1 MSTPCSSEIIAPNF
15 VEADQLIDEY
25 YSDLKDDRKK
35 EECQP
40 RCTRGDH
47 VFKSVERDKA
57 DYAVKKM
64 KATLSRLDENGEPPT
79 FTDLVPNEA
88 KFGTVK
94 ITNPLPKVE
103 RRDQLKEG
111 YMQWLTTEKLMR
123 PNERR
128 LEYEQMQ
135 EKYLEVING
144 PSKKEMKNCTLK
156 LSEDIKKDVKLARVV
171 KSHYPRG
178 IVGYL
183 SISFGSFNRQKVSAQ
198 MGGAGQGVLN
208 TLKCVDSIYSEN
220 TVLYKDKY
228 EEHKSRQEVRE
239 KKMKERAEAL
249 EWQNNRNGNFLAFE
263 ADNK

>member
-1 MSTPCSSEIIAPNF
+1 MRTPCLSKIIASNF
-15 VEADQLIDEY
+15 VKTDQLIDEY
-25 YSDLKDDRKK
+25 YSDLKDNRKK

-40 RCTRGDH
+40 RFTQGDH
-47 VFKSVERDKA
+47 IFKSVERDKA
-57 DYAVKKM
+57 DYAVKKI
-64 KATLSRLDENGEPPT
+64 KATFSSLETQISSRLDENEEPPP

-128 LEYEQMQ
+128 KEYEQMQ
-135 EKYLEVING
+135 EKYLE
-144 PSKKEMKNCTLK
+144 TLK

-178 IVGYL
+178 IVG
-183 SISFGSFNRQKVSAQ
+183 
-198 MGGAGQGVLN
+198 
-208 TLKCVDSIYSEN
+208 VDSIYSEN
-220 TVLYKDKY
+220 TELYKDKY
-228 EEHKSRQEVRE
+228 EELKSRQEFRE
-239 KKMKERAEAL
+239 KKMKERGAAL
-249 EWQNNRNGNFLAFE
+249 ERQNNRNGNFLAFE
-263 ADNK
+263 ADNM

>member
-1 MSTPCSSEIIAPNF
+1 MGPKGKKTSDSAKGGNLSAHEKF
-15 VEADQLIDEY
+15 DQLIDEY

-57 DYAVKKM
+57 DYA
-64 KATLSRLDENGEPPT
+64 RLDENGEPPP

-135 EKYLEVING
+135 EKYLE
-144 PSKKEMKNCTLK
+144 TLK

-178 IVGYL
+178 IVG
-183 SISFGSFNRQKVSAQ
+183 
-198 MGGAGQGVLN
+198 
-208 TLKCVDSIYSEN
+208 VDSIYSEN

>member
-1 MSTPCSSEIIAPNF
+1 
-15 VEADQLIDEY
+15 DQLIDEY

-35 EECQP
+35 EECQS
-40 RCTRGDH
+40 RCTQGDH
-47 VFKSVERDKA
+47 VFKSVQRDKA
-57 DYAVKKM
+57 DYA
-64 KATLSRLDENGEPPT
+64 RLDENEEPPP

-135 EKYLEVING
+135 EKYLE
-144 PSKKEMKNCTLK
+144 TLK

-183 SISFGSFNRQKVSAQ
+183 SISFGSFNRQEVSAQ
-198 MGGAGQGVLN
+198 MGGEGTTGGPAHPEMFTLLIGFVLIEDN
-208 TLKCVDSIYSEN
+208 YIIVGNGKYSVDSIYSEN
-220 TVLYKDKY
+220 TELYKDKY
-228 EEHKSRQEVRE
+228 EELKSRQEVRA
-239 KKMKERAEAL
+239 KKMKERGEAL
-249 EWQNNRNGNFLAFE
+249 ERQNNRNGNFLAFE
-263 ADNK
+263 ADNM

>member
-1 MSTPCSSEIIAPNF
+1 MGPKGKKTSDSAKGGNLSAHEKFDQLIDEYYSDLKDDRKKEECRS
-15 VEADQLIDEY
+15 DQLIDEY

-64 KATLSRLDENGEPPT
+64 KATLSRLDENGEPPP

-135 EKYLEVING
+135 EKYLE
-144 PSKKEMKNCTLK
+144 TLK

-228 EEHKSRQEVRE
+228 EEHKT
-239 KKMKERAEAL
+239 L

>member
-1 MSTPCSSEIIAPNF
+1 MGPKGKKNSDSAKAGNLSAHEKF
-15 VEADQLIDEY
+15 DQLIDEY

-35 EECQP
+35 EEYQS

-57 DYAVKKM
+57 DYA
-64 KATLSRLDENGEPPT
+64 RLDENEEPPP
-79 FTDLVPNEA
+79 FTDLVPNAES
-88 KFGTVK
+88 KIGTVK

-135 EKYLEVING
+135 EKYLE
-144 PSKKEMKNCTLK
+144 TLK

-178 IVGYL
+178 IVG
-183 SISFGSFNRQKVSAQ
+183 
-198 MGGAGQGVLN
+198 
-208 TLKCVDSIYSEN
+208 VDSIYSEN
-220 TVLYKDKY
+220 TELYKDKY
-228 EEHKSRQEVRE
+228 EELKSRQEVRA
-239 KKMKERAEAL
+239 KKMKAREEAL
-249 EWQNNRNGNFLAFE
+249 ERQNNRNGNFLTFE
-263 ADNK
+263 ADNM